1 MTNILQDSGER
12 IIPPQEGEVSVVFEH
27 HKFTYD
33 VTSKHIFNKDVL
45 DVGCGTGYG
54 AAILANH
61 ARTVT
66 GIDYHIPALEY
77 CKNIYSANN
86 IAYSGMEAVSLAF
99 KDDCFDIATSFQVI
113 EHISDVRKFLKE
125 LKRVVKP
132 GGLIFISTPNV
143 SDKAKKSSNNSF
155 HVNEMS
161 YYDLN
166 ELLTSEFNSF
176 KIEGQTYSSGGVLK
190 TMIRKL
196 PLYNWG
202 AMLKRNSKFKKYVSQ
217 ILGLTSYTSTIKGAA
232 TSMDLYAICNNN

>member
-12 IIPPQEGEVSVVFEH
+12 MIPPQEGEISVVFEH

-33 VTSKHIFNKDVL
+33 VTAERCADKDVL

-54 AAILANH
+54 ADILANH

-66 GIDYHIPALEY
+66 GIDYHIPALKYSE
-77 CKNIYSANN
+77 KSYSAENT
-86 IAYSGMEAVSLAF
+86 AYSGMEAVSLAF

-113 EHISDVRKFLKE
+113 EHISDVHKFLKE

-161 YYDLN
+161 YYDLKQ
-166 ELLTSEFNSF
+166 LLTSEFNSF
-176 KIEGQTYSSGGVLK
+176 EIEGQTYSSGGVLK

-202 AMLKRNSKFKKYVSQ
+202 AMLKRNNKFKKYVSK